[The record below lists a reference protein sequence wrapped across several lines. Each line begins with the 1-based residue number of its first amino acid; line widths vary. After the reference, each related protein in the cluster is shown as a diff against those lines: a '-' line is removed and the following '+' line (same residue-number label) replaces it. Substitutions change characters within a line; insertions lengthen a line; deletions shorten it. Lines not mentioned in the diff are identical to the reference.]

1 MNPDPTDTLAPRLP
15 EDPAEGLPDS
25 ERAEL
30 QRQGSKAAARG
41 DEASSNPM
49 HEPLNMPEAT
59 GESSD
64 LWRQREEAWQQGHD
78 AQSSRPDAIAPPPG
92 SPSTDDGRK

>member
-1 MNPDPTDTLAPRLP
+1 
-15 EDPAEGLPDS
+15 
-25 ERAEL
+25 
-30 QRQGSKAAARG
+30 
-41 DEASSNPM
+41 M

-78 AQSSRPDAIAPPPG
+78 AQSSRPEAIAPPPG
-92 SPSTDDGRK
+92 SPSTDDGQK